1 MSRLSQSF
9 EAAITWEYHIYHCE
23 TWMRTGCFN
32 SHFQLEIMPG
42 NFIKEYSYCF
52 SILNEHSNKHP
63 ALNKHLS
70 PGQLYQTSTPL
81 K

>member
-1 MSRLSQSF
+1 M
-9 EAAITWEYHIYHCE
+9 IYE
-23 TWMRTGCFN
+23 DSNMNTALIQKGTGCFN

-70 PGQLYQTSTPL
+70 PGQLYQISTPL